1 MGIRVY
7 ISANSGNQKVNIFHM
22 KIYKRQPKGET
33 NFSWKSTKGNQK
45 VKQFQFEI
53 NTESLS
59 VDRSIYHPTRR
70 RTLNSESLGLL
81 HTKSKSTVRV
91 SVCELFNNQQ

>member
-7 ISANSGNQKVNIFHM
+7 ISANSGNQKVKIFSHGNLQ
-22 KIYKRQPKGET
+22 KATKR
-33 NFSWKSTKGNQK
+33 TKGNQK

-53 NTESLS
+53 NIESLS

-70 RTLNSESLGLL
+70 RTLNSESLGILL
-81 HTKSKSTVRV
+81 QDSCTQKVK
-91 SVCELFNNQQ
+91 EQ